1 MEHGNEENMGLYE
14 CGEKLKALRIGD
26 MIAKIPIIQG
36 GMGVGISRSKLAG
49 AVAAEGGIG
58 IISTAQIGYDEE
70 NFENDQAECNLRA
83 IGKHIRCAK
92 EIAGGNGLVGAN
104 IMVALKHYKEH
115 VMAAV
120 AAGADVIISGA
131 GLPVKLP
138 EYIGKAC
145 RTKIAPIVSSRRA
158 ADIILKMWARRYDR
172 TADFIVIEGPK
183 AGGHLGFSNE
193 ELQNMENIDYD
204 TEIKEIIECTKEYEK
219 KYNTHIPVIVA
230 GGIFDHD
237 DIIHVIKLGADG
249 VQIASRFVVTKEC
262 DASEEYKK
270 AYIDAREEDIKIIKS
285 PVGMP
290 GRAIRNEFIKRV
302 ENENQPVLKC
312 YNCMKKCNP
321 KEVPYCITKALVDAV
336 NGDIY
341 NGLIFCGA
349 NVGRINEM
357 TTVHELMEELI
368 NPKEKVSKKYGIKG
382 MYAQKD
388 KMIS

>member
-1 MEHGNEENMGLYE
+1 
-14 CGEKLKALRIGD
+14 
-26 MIAKIPIIQG
+26 
-36 GMGVGISRSKLAG
+36 
-49 AVAAEGGIG
+49 
-58 IISTAQIGYDEE
+58 
-70 NFENDQAECNLRA
+70 
-83 IGKHIRCAK
+83 
-92 EIAGGNGLVGAN
+92 
-104 IMVALKHYKEH
+104 
-115 VMAAV
+115 
-120 AAGADVIISGA
+120 
-131 GLPVKLP
+131 
-138 EYIGKAC
+138 
-145 RTKIAPIVSSRRA
+145 
-158 ADIILKMWARRYDR
+158 MWARRYDR

-230 GGIFDHD
+230 GGIFDHY
-237 DIIHVIKLGADG
+237 DIIHAIELGADG
-249 VQIASRFVVTKEC
+249 VQIASRFVATKEC
-262 DASEEYKK
+262 DASDEYKK
-270 AYIDAREEDIKIIKS
+270 AYIDAKEEDIKIIKS

-302 ENENQPVLKC
+302 EKENQPVLKC

-336 NGDIY
+336 NGDIN

>member
-1 MEHGNEENMGLYE
+1 
-14 CGEKLKALRIGD
+14 
-26 MIAKIPIIQG
+26 
-36 GMGVGISRSKLAG
+36 
-49 AVAAEGGIG
+49 
-58 IISTAQIGYDEE
+58 
-70 NFENDQAECNLRA
+70 
-83 IGKHIRCAK
+83 
-92 EIAGGNGLVGAN
+92 
-104 IMVALKHYKEH
+104 MVALKHYKEH

-204 TEIKEIIECTKEYEK
+204 TEIKEIIGCTKEYEK

-230 GGIFDHD
+230 GGIFDHY
-237 DIIHVIKLGADG
+237 DIIHAIELGADG
-249 VQIASRFVVTKEC
+249 VQIASRFVATKEC

-270 AYIDAREEDIKIIKS
+270 AYIDAKEEDIKIIKS

-302 ENENQPVLKC
+302 EKENQPVLKC

-336 NGDIY
+336 NGDIN

>member
-204 TEIKEIIECTKEYEK
+204 TEIKEIIGCTKEYEK

-230 GGIFDHD
+230 GGIFDHY
-237 DIIHVIKLGADG
+237 DIIHAIELGADG
-249 VQIASRFVVTKEC
+249 VQIASRFVATKEC

-270 AYIDAREEDIKIIKS
+270 AYIDAKEEDIKIIKS

-302 ENENQPVLKC
+302 VKVNQPVLKC

-336 NGDIY
+336 NGDIN